1 MKFELINPK
10 YYSRPTTEKDA
21 EQVAALL
28 NQCSQE
34 LIGKDEFSADELR
47 NDWQTPGFDLT
58 SDSVMVFD
66 EHDKFIAYA
75 DVWGA
80 SEPYTRIYSWVRV
93 HPDFRG
99 LSLGTSLNQWATARA
114 AEIAKK
120 APDGVQVVL
129 NSFVNRRDEAAVDL
143 LEDLG
148 FLPARYSWIM
158 EIDLSRELEPVS
170 LPEGFNLR
178 VVNKDEYEK
187 IYQLDR
193 DAFQDHWGYI
203 ETPFE
208 EGYRVFLNQMVDEP
222 FYDPDFWFVVEHDG
236 KKVGMAINT
245 PACSY
250 GEKYGW
256 LQVVGVRREW
266 RKQGLGKALI
276 LHSFKELKKDGCLY
290 AGLSV
295 NSQSLTRATRLYEGV
310 GMQTKEVFIRFEKV
324 LCEGEDLRITGLN
337 G

>member
-1 MKFELINPK
+1 MKFNLVNPK
-10 YYSRPTTEKDA
+10 FHSRPTTEKDA

-28 NQCSQE
+28 NLCSQE

-47 NDWQTPGFDLT
+47 NDWQTPGFNLT
-58 SDSVMVFD
+58 SDSVMIFND
-66 EHDKFIAYA
+66 QDKFIAYG

-99 LSLGTSLNQWATARA
+99 LGLGTALNEWTATRA
-114 AEIAKK
+114 GEIAKK

-129 NSFVNRRDEAAVDL
+129 NSFVNRRDKAAVDL
-143 LEDLG
+143 LENLG

-158 EIDLSRELEPVS
+158 EIDLNREIESVS

-178 VVNKDEYEK
+178 IVKKDEYDQ
-187 IYQLDR
+187 IYQLNR
-193 DAFQDHWGYI
+193 DAFKDHWGYI

-208 EGYRVFLNQMVDEP
+208 EGYRVFLNQMVDDP
-222 FYDPDFWFVVEHDG
+222 FYNPDFWYVVEHQG
-236 KKVGMAINT
+236 TKVGMVINS

-250 GEKYGW
+250 GENYGW
-256 LQVVGVRREW
+256 LHLVGVRREW

-276 LHSFKELKKDGCLY
+276 LHSFNELKKAGCSF

-295 NSQSLTRATRLYEGV
+295 DSQSLTGATRLYEDV
-310 GMQTKEVFIRFEKV
+310 GMETKEVYVRFEKMIRD
-324 LCEGEDLRITGLN
+324 GEDLRTTDLT
-337 G
+337 